1 MKNILIILLALLVP
15 INLAFA
21 EQQSVVVIV
30 NDEAI
35 TDLDVK
41 KRMDLLVKSSGLSPD
56 AKTYQLM
63 KQHVIYGLIDEK
75 LVAREAKDK
84 NVEIDDADLSFAMNS
99 IAEKNGVSLTEL
111 DRFLTSK
118 GINKDILEDQ
128 IKGQLIL
135 NKYLR
140 VVIQPKIS
148 VSEKEVEESRGTLIK
163 SMAKS
168 QNKVSQMKLAEIV
181 LYPKYNSKDAE
192 KGLADKLFAQ
202 INGGSD
208 FASLAKEFS
217 DSSSAVSGG
226 NIGWVYI
233 DQVIPEIARAIANL
247 EVGQVSNPVILKDG
261 IHIIKVLEVKFR
273 KEDSVPEQINDEQI
287 KDLLLNKKLDLQIK
301 GLLRKLRRDS
311 YISFKS

>member
-1 MKNILIILLALLVP
+1 MKNILIILLALLFT
-15 INLAFA
+15 INFAFA

-41 KRMDLLVKSSGLSPD
+41 KRMELLVKSSGLSPD
-56 AKTYQLM
+56 TKTYQLM

-84 NVEIDDADLSFAMNS
+84 NVEIDDADLAFAMNS
-99 IAEKNGVSLTEL
+99 IAEKNGVSLIEL
-111 DRFLTSK
+111 DRFLSSK

-140 VVIQPKIS
+140 VMIQPKIS

-192 KGLADKLFAQ
+192 KGLADKLFTQ
-202 INGGSD
+202 INSGSD

-217 DSSSAVSGG
+217 DSSSAASGG

-273 KEDSVPEQINDEQI
+273 KDDSVPEQINDEQI
-287 KDLLLNKKLDLQIK
+287 KELLLNKKLDLQIK